1 MKLTSFIAT
10 IFVFFIFS
18 TLAFAQLTKPK
29 GDVCHVYVLD
39 VAKGKKALKKND
51 KKLMAEA
58 EVDFPAFTTE
68 IGEEVETT
76 KTYPFPKSKVF
87 IIAKVFYTDESIY
100 SKYTGKESEFEGTD
114 QSIMLTILVS
124 SKENPVELSNGF
136 NSIMESTYDE
146 NTNKVRTK
154 MFIKVLQRKYL
165 VGLECDCS
173 LKRES
178 KPKN

>member
-1 MKLTSFIAT
+1 MKLNLVISA
-10 IFVFFIFS
+10 IFVFFILP

-29 GDVCHVYVLD
+29 GDVCHVYVVD
-39 VAKGKKALKKND
+39 VAKAEKALKKND
-51 KKLMAEA
+51 EKLLAEA

-68 IGEEVETT
+68 IGEEVETA
-76 KTYPFPKSKVF
+76 KTYSFPKSKSF
-87 IIAKVFYTDESIY
+87 ILAKVFYTDESIY
-100 SKYTGKESEFEGTD
+100 SKYTGKESKFEGTD

-124 SKENPVELSNGF
+124 SKEKPVELSDGV

-146 NTNKVRTK
+146 NTIKVRTK
-154 MFIKVLQRKYL
+154 MFVKILKRKYL

-178 KPKN
+178 EPKN

>member
-1 MKLTSFIAT
+1 MALKVFLFLILFLIFT
-10 IFVFFIFS
+10 IEI
-18 TLAFAQLTKPK
+18 TFAQQIPPK
-29 GDVCHVYVLD
+29 GDVCHVYVVD
-39 VAKGKKALKKND
+39 VAKAEKALKKND
-51 KKLMAEA
+51 EKLIAEA

-68 IGEEVETT
+68 IGEEVETA
-76 KTYPFPKSKVF
+76 KTYPFPKSKSF
-87 IIAKVFYTDESIY
+87 ILAKVFYTDESIY

-124 SKENPVELSNGF
+124 SKEKPVELSDGV

-146 NTNKVRTK
+146 NTIKVRTK
-154 MFIKVLQRKYL
+154 MFVKILKRTYL
-165 VGLECDCS
+165 IGLECDCS